1 MWNEAY
7 GDKEGERREPGKR
20 VVGEGGG
27 KRKKGEGVNVIRGL
41 SDFH

>member
-1 MWNEAY
+1 MKHMDIKRE
-7 GDKEGERREPGKR
+7 EGESQAREWWER
-20 VVGEGGG
+20 GGG